1 MKYKLNHQGSC
12 RLWLVM
18 LLSPGIVLLGKAD
31 PISII
36 PDLAAWADVQQQSAV
51 CSLITR
57 VTLTSL

>member
-1 MKYKLNHQGSC
+1 MKYKIKSSGFLQI
-12 RLWLVM
+12 V

-36 PDLAAWADVQQQSAV
+36 PDLAAWADVQQQCAV